1 MRSEFIEKMIQAKKI
16 EKEAFSSLLPKS
28 MVGHMDVIEKEM
40 KMMIRELA
48 MECVIDAAHPGSEPK
63 EEKKVKK
70 VTIS

>member
-1 MRSEFIEKMIQAKKI
+1 MRSEFMEKMIRAKKI

-28 MVGHMDVIEKEM
+28 MGGHMAVIEKEM
-40 KMMIRELA
+40 KMMIMELA
-48 MECVIDAAHPGSEPK
+48 KECVIDAAHAGSESK